1 MESLISL
8 SLNLITK
15 LLPTIPALSTG
26 IVADIVKTVAVA
38 TPVVISTYKD
48 LKPIVANIIKGLK
61 NSGVLS
67 EEDWT
72 ALVEAEKLIDADFDK
87 AAEAALAEDAAADA
101 AKNAPN

>member
-1 MESLISL
+1 MENLISL

-15 LLPTIPALSTG
+15 LLPTIPALASP
-26 IVADIVKTVAVA
+26 IVSDIVKTVAVA

-48 LKPIVANIIKGLK
+48 LKPIIANIIKGIK

-67 EEDWT
+67 EEDWN
-72 ALVEAEKLIDADFDK
+72 ALVEAEKLIDEDFER
-87 AAEAALAEDAAADA
+87 AANAALEEDEAADA